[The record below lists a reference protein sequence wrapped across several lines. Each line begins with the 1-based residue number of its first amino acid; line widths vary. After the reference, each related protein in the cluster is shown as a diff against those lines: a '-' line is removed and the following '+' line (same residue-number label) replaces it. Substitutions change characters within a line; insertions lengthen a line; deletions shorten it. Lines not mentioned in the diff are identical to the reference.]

1 MLRTDVSA
9 VNGSAAGRDGGPAVT
24 LGGPAADA
32 LPIAYGWPQY
42 PRQPAQIAASI
53 RCRREAAI
61 PGTTD
66 GQAPRLLSSP
76 PPGAVRP
83 GPARPLAPPRWR
95 RVFPGQEAELRQVRY
110 WLGEL
115 LPDCPARG
123 DVVTVTIELAANAIR
138 HSASGLGGSFAVEL
152 SWLAHPATVRV
163 AVADAGGLRG
173 PQSAPGGGL
182 AALLGTGPLPVIPP
196 QASAPT
202 GARLT
207 AAAAGPAAGP
217 DEVGTGFVSAGY
229 LANGPLGAGPPEPE
243 LAVPDLARPALPE
256 HGRGLRLVAALAE
269 RAGVVGDHRGRLVWA
284 DVRWADDGTAAEPG
298 GLDGYT
304 EALRDIQ
311 TVLAARYP
319 EVNIW
324 FGRATMQWWAM
335 APEPGP
341 GWLLTAESPLDL
353 AQLLD
358 VYRVTQ
364 RPPARRRSRGRHGLT
379 GHRPGP
385 PAGQPPR
392 GSWLSVARAPRRIQQ
407 ARVLVSSP
415 GRPADR

>member
-1 MLRTDVSA
+1 VAS
-9 VNGSAAGRDGGPAVT
+9 
-24 LGGPAADA
+24 

-42 PRQPAQIAASI
+42 PRQPGQIAASI
-53 RCRREAAI
+53 RLRREAAI
-61 PGTTD
+61 PGTTN
-66 GQAPRLLSSP
+66 GQTPRLPSSRQ
-76 PPGAVRP
+76 PGAVRLVP
-83 GPARPLAPPRWR
+83 VKPLAPPRWR

-123 DVVTVTIELAANAIR
+123 DLVTVTIELAANAVR
-138 HSASGLGGSFAVEL
+138 HSASGLGGFFAVEL

-163 AVADAGGLRG
+163 AVADAGGLHS
-173 PQSAPGGGL
+173 PQPAASGGL

-196 QASAPT
+196 GASP
-202 GARLT
+202 
-207 AAAAGPAAGP
+207 AAVATVNAAGPAPAAGP
-217 DEVGTGFVSAGY
+217 DEVGAGFVSAGY

-256 HGRGLRLVAALAE
+256 HGRGLRLVAALAA
-269 RAGVVGDHRGRLVWA
+269 RAGVIGDHRGRLVWA
-284 DVRWADDGTAAEPG
+284 DVRWADDTPAEPG

-385 PAGQPPR
+385 PAGRPGGQPPR

-407 ARVLVSSP
+407 ARVLVSAP
-415 GRPADR
+415 GRAAGR

>member
-1 MLRTDVSA
+1 M
-9 VNGSAAGRDGGPAVT
+9 
-24 LGGPAADA
+24 
-32 LPIAYGWPQY
+32 
-42 PRQPAQIAASI
+42 
-53 RCRREAAI
+53 
-61 PGTTD
+61 
-66 GQAPRLLSSP
+66 
-76 PPGAVRP
+76 
-83 GPARPLAPPRWR
+83 PARPLAAPRWR

-138 HSASGLGGSFAVEL
+138 HSASGLGGFFAVEL

-163 AVADAGGLRG
+163 AVADAGGLRS
-173 PQSAPGGGL
+173 PRSAPGGGL
-182 AALLGTGPLPVIPP
+182 AALLGTGPLPAIPA
-196 QASAPT
+196 QASPATVATLSATAP
-202 GARLT
+202 
-207 AAAAGPAAGP
+207 GPAAGP

-243 LAVPDLARPALPE
+243 LAVPDLARPALAE
-256 HGRGLRLVAALAE
+256 DGRGLRLVAALAV

-284 DVRWADDGTAAEPG
+284 DVRWADDDTPAEPG

-364 RPPARRRSRGRHGLT
+364 RPVRRRSRGRHGLT
-379 GHRPGP
+379 GRRPGP
-385 PAGQPPR
+385 PAGRPSSQPPR
-392 GSWLSVARAPRRIQQ
+392 GSWLAVARAPRRIQQ
-407 ARVLVSSP
+407 ARVLVSSVSQARSI
-415 GRPADR
+415 GGDG

>member
-1 MLRTDVSA
+1 MPV
-9 VNGSAAGRDGGPAVT
+9 
-24 LGGPAADA
+24 
-32 LPIAYGWPQY
+32 
-42 PRQPAQIAASI
+42 
-53 RCRREAAI
+53 
-61 PGTTD
+61 
-66 GQAPRLLSSP
+66 
-76 PPGAVRP
+76 
-83 GPARPLAPPRWR
+83 RPLAAPRWR

-138 HSASGLGGSFAVEL
+138 HSASGLGGFFAVEL

-163 AVADAGGLRG
+163 AVADAGGLRS

-182 AALLGTGPLPVIPP
+182 AALLGTGPLPAIPA
-196 QASAPT
+196 QASPAT
-202 GARLT
+202 VATLT
-207 AAAAGPAAGP
+207 AAAPGPAARP
-217 DEVGTGFVSAGY
+217 DQVGTGFVSAGY

-243 LAVPDLARPALPE
+243 LAVPDLARPALAE
-256 HGRGLRLVAALAE
+256 DGRGLRLVAALAT

-284 DVRWADDGTAAEPG
+284 DVRWADDDTPAEPG

-364 RPPARRRSRGRHGLT
+364 RPVRRRSRGRHGLT
-379 GHRPGP
+379 GRQPGP
-385 PAGQPPR
+385 PAGRPVQPAA
-392 GSWLSVARAPRRIQQ
+392 ARQLAGGGPGAAADPAGPGAGQLGQPGAIYRWRWVIGHGCFARTRHPGQPAHLALPGGAAPSGWPPKCEET
-407 ARVLVSSP
+407 AP
-415 GRPADR
+415 

>member
-1 MLRTDVSA
+1 
-9 VNGSAAGRDGGPAVT
+9 
-24 LGGPAADA
+24 
-32 LPIAYGWPQY
+32 
-42 PRQPAQIAASI
+42 
-53 RCRREAAI
+53 
-61 PGTTD
+61 
-66 GQAPRLLSSP
+66 
-76 PPGAVRP
+76 
-83 GPARPLAPPRWR
+83 
-95 RVFPGQEAELRQVRY
+95 
-110 WLGEL
+110 
-115 LPDCPARG
+115 
-123 DVVTVTIELAANAIR
+123 
-138 HSASGLGGSFAVEL
+138 
-152 SWLAHPATVRV
+152 
-163 AVADAGGLRG
+163 
-173 PQSAPGGGL
+173 
-182 AALLGTGPLPVIPP
+182 LLGTGPLPAIQP
-196 QASAPT
+196 QASLAT
-202 GARLT
+202 VATLT

-284 DVRWADDGTAAEPG
+284 DVRWADDDTAAEPG

-364 RPPARRRSRGRHGLT
+364 RPPVRRRSRGRHGLT
-379 GHRPGP
+379 GRRPIEDGDH
-385 PAGQPPR
+385 
-392 GSWLSVARAPRRIQQ
+392 APDVHKTVDQYAAFSRLRRLIGW
-407 ARVLVSSP
+407 ARVP
-415 GRPADR
+415 GTGVQ